1 MTWRLT
7 HVHVRRFVTPCAAAA
22 AVLAC
27 GALLSGVPQSNP
39 APPVKKWVAKRTP
52 AGRPDLQGVWTNYDQ
67 TPFEQLTAEERGGPR
82 GPAVSTADWLVQ
94 DSPVSP
100 RRPSMVVDPPDGRV
114 PLRREAID
122 KRDADLA
129 LDANVIEHYGP
140 WERCITRGVP
150 SSMFP
155 GGYNNGHQIVQTAD
169 HVVIH
174 SEMIHEA
181 RVIPTDGRPHLSPI
195 LRSWEGDSRG
205 RWERDTLVVDTTN
218 FNGKG
223 WIATNAAAGK
233 IRGVP
238 QSDACHVVER
248 FTRVDPDT
256 IQYQAT
262 IDDPNVYTRPW
273 TVAFPL
279 NRDDNYQLFEYAC
292 HEGNHALE
300 NMLRLGTIE
309 RLR

>member
-1 MTWRLT
+1 MFHHLARGP
-7 HVHVRRFVTPCAAAA
+7 VRAVAVPAFVIACTTFVVAWSQSDRTAAPNAWT
-22 AVLAC
+22 
-27 GALLSGVPQSNP
+27 VP
-39 APPVKKWVAKRTP
+39 RTP
-52 AGRPDLQGVWTNYDQ
+52 AGHPDLQGVWTNYDP
-67 TPFEQLTAEERGGPR
+67 TPFERPNGSEPQGERLI
-82 GPAVSTADWLVQ
+82 VSTQDWLVQ
-94 DSPVSP
+94 PGPRSA
-100 RRPSMVVDPPDGRV
+100 RRPSMVIDPPDGRV
-114 PLRREAID
+114 PLRPEAAEE
-122 KRDADLA
+122 RDRNLA
-129 LDANVIEHYGP
+129 APRDSLLRYGP

-150 SSMFP
+150 SSIFP

-218 FNGKG
+218 FNGKS

-233 IRGVP
+233 IRGVR
-238 QSDACHVVER
+238 QSEACHVVER
-248 FTRVDPDT
+248 FTRVDATT

-292 HEGNHALE
+292 HEGNYALE
-300 NMLRLGTIE
+300 NMLRLGAE
-309 RLR
+309 RPR